1 MNRVVQQQTDGLLPA
16 FTALLI
22 SVVLMGSSA
31 LAADAVSADLDT
43 QNTVADITVIT
54 DPAKF
59 EPSVRWDYA
68 VYFRHAD
75 PVEEISAEE
84 TSSAQGY
91 FDLWT
96 DAADDQDLSTA
107 DAADELDRPSVVYAI
122 AHAVYFRHADPVGET
137 STDTLDELDRPSV
150 VYAIAHA
157 VYFRHADPVGETST
171 DTLDEL
177 DRPSVVYAVAHAVY
191 YRHADPVGETPSA
204 PGYTGLST
212 DAANE
217 QDLSTNVADAIDTHR
232 LGPEDEASS
241 TSNYTDLWDRI
252 RSGLRFPKLQDRRV
266 AYHERWFSKNPK
278 YMKRKMK
285 RASLFLY
292 HIVEEI
298 DRRGLPMDL
307 ALLPAIESAYQPH
320 AYSHARASGLW
331 QFIASTARRYGLKL
345 NWWYDGRR
353 DVVASTTA
361 ALNYLE
367 DLYAEFDDWY
377 LALAAYNAGEGKIR
391 YLRERNRRRGMSTGY
406 LHLPRLRPET
416 QHYVPKLMAMVNIVS
431 NPEKYGLTLEPIPNE
446 PYFARVNLGSQIDL
460 NVVAKLADVPVGDLY
475 DINPGFRRWATDP
488 TGPHQVLVPIEH
500 KDILNA
506 NLASLPEDARIKWRR
521 HRVKRGDTLGAI
533 GRRYGVSVW
542 AIKKANNIRGTLIH
556 VGQNVMI
563 PVSSRPLSRN
573 IANIT
578 RPLPRSSVG
587 PRGRAKIIH
596 RVRRGETLWSIA
608 RKYRVYVR
616 QLARWNRMRT
626 RDTLHVGRRLKVWI
640 RPTQVS
646 STDNTANG

>member
-1 MNRVVQQQTDGLLPA
+1 
-16 FTALLI
+16 
-22 SVVLMGSSA
+22 
-31 LAADAVSADLDT
+31 
-43 QNTVADITVIT
+43 
-54 DPAKF
+54 
-59 EPSVRWDYA
+59 
-68 VYFRHAD
+68 
-75 PVEEISAEE
+75 
-84 TSSAQGY
+84 
-91 FDLWT
+91 
-96 DAADDQDLSTA
+96 
-107 DAADELDRPSVVYAI
+107 
-122 AHAVYFRHADPVGET
+122 
-137 STDTLDELDRPSV
+137 
-150 VYAIAHA
+150 
-157 VYFRHADPVGETST
+157 
-171 DTLDEL
+171 
-177 DRPSVVYAVAHAVY
+177 
-191 YRHADPVGETPSA
+191 
-204 PGYTGLST
+204 
-212 DAANE
+212 
-217 QDLSTNVADAIDTHR
+217 
-232 LGPEDEASS
+232 
-241 TSNYTDLWDRI
+241 
-252 RSGLRFPKLQDRRV
+252 
-266 AYHERWFSKNPK
+266 
-278 YMKRKMK
+278 
-285 RASLFLY
+285 
-292 HIVEEI
+292 
-298 DRRGLPMDL
+298 
-307 ALLPAIESAYQPH
+307 
-320 AYSHARASGLW
+320 
-331 QFIASTARRYGLKL
+331 
-345 NWWYDGRR
+345 
-353 DVVASTTA
+353 
-361 ALNYLE
+361 
-367 DLYAEFDDWY
+367 
-377 LALAAYNAGEGKIR
+377 
-391 YLRERNRRRGMSTGY
+391 
-406 LHLPRLRPET
+406 
-416 QHYVPKLMAMVNIVS
+416 MAMVNIVS

>member
-1 MNRVVQQQTDGLLPA
+1 MVQKQADGLFLA
-16 FTALLI
+16 SAALLT
-22 SVVLMGSSA
+22 SLVLTGCSA
-31 LAADAVSADLDT
+31 FAPAKPVNAQTPQPALVSKSAKVSQPPAADVVMTDLDT
-43 QNTVADITVIT
+43 QSGITDVIAIT

-59 EPSVRWDYA
+59 ASPVRQIATRETFTDAPDEFDQPSAVFAFAHA

-75 PVEEISAEE
+75 PVEE
-84 TSSAQGY
+84 
-91 FDLWT
+91 
-96 DAADDQDLSTA
+96 
-107 DAADELDRPSVVYAI
+107 
-122 AHAVYFRHADPVGET
+122 
-137 STDTLDELDRPSV
+137 
-150 VYAIAHA
+150 
-157 VYFRHADPVGETST
+157 
-171 DTLDEL
+171 
-177 DRPSVVYAVAHAVY
+177 
-191 YRHADPVGETPSA
+191 TPST
-204 PGYTGLST
+204 PGYTDLSADT
-212 DAANE
+212 PDE
-217 QDLSTNVADAIDTHR
+217 QDLSTNIADVIDTWQVD
-232 LGPEDEASS
+232 PAEETAS
-241 TSNYTDLWDRI
+241 TVHYTDLWDRI
-252 RSGLRFPKLQDRRV
+252 RSGLRLPKLHHQRV
-266 AYHERWFSKNPK
+266 AYHERWFSKNPR

-331 QFIASTARRYGLKL
+331 QFIASTARRYGLKV

-367 DLYAEFDDWY
+367 DLHAEFDDWY

-391 YLRERNRRRGMSTGY
+391 YLRERNRRRGVPTDY
-406 LHLPRLRPET
+406 LHLRRLRSET
-416 QHYVPKLMAMVNIVS
+416 QHYVPKLMAMINIVS
-431 NPEKYGLTLEPIPNE
+431 NPEKYGITLEPIPNE
-446 PYFARVNLGSQIDL
+446 PYFGRVDLGSQIDL

-488 TGPHQVLVPIEH
+488 TGPHQVLVPIEN
-500 KDILNA
+500 KDTLVAGLA
-506 NLASLPEDARIKWRR
+506 NLSEDARIKWQR
-521 HRVKRGDTLGAI
+521 HRVKRGDTLGVI
-533 GRRYGVSVW
+533 GKRYGVSVG
-542 AIKKANNIRGTLIH
+542 AIKKANNIRGTLIG
-556 VGQNVMI
+556 VDQNLMI
-563 PVSSRPLSRN
+563 PISSRPLSRN

-626 RDTLHVGRRLKVWI
+626 RDILRVGRRLKVWI
-640 RPTQVS
+640 RPTQIS
-646 STDNTANG
+646 STDSASSG

>member
-1 MNRVVQQQTDGLLPA
+1 MHRVAQKHTNDLLLA
-16 FTALLI
+16 GATLLI
-22 SVVLMGSSA
+22 SLVLTGCSAFAPAKPANAQTPQPAPVNQSAKVSRA
-31 LAADAVSADLDT
+31 LAADVVPTDLDAQSGT
-43 QNTVADITVIT
+43 TDVVAIT
-54 DPAKF
+54 DPANF
-59 EPSVRWDYA
+59 ASSARQIATRETATDAADALDRPSVVHYAVYFRHSVTPTANEETSTDAPDELDQPSSVPAFADA

-75 PVEEISAEE
+75 PIE
-84 TSSAQGY
+84 
-91 FDLWT
+91 
-96 DAADDQDLSTA
+96 
-107 DAADELDRPSVVYAI
+107 
-122 AHAVYFRHADPVGET
+122 
-137 STDTLDELDRPSV
+137 
-150 VYAIAHA
+150 
-157 VYFRHADPVGETST
+157 
-171 DTLDEL
+171 
-177 DRPSVVYAVAHAVY
+177 
-191 YRHADPVGETPSA
+191 ETPSTS
-204 PGYTGLST
+204 GGTGLTISAP
-212 DAANE
+212 DE
-217 QDLSTNVADAIDTHR
+217 QDLSTSVADAIPTR
-232 LGPEDEASS
+232 KPNPVEGTASPS
-241 TSNYTDLWDRI
+241 DYTDLWDRI
-252 RSGLRFPKLQDRRV
+252 RSGLRVPRLDHQRV
-266 AYHERWFSKNPK
+266 AYHERWFSKHPE

-331 QFIASTARRYGLKL
+331 QFIAPTARRYGLKV

-391 YLRERNRRRGMSTGY
+391 YLRELNRRRGLPTGY
-406 LHLPRLRPET
+406 VHLRRLKSET
-416 QHYVPKLMAMVNIVS
+416 QHYVPKLMAMINIVS
-431 NPEKYGLTLEPIPNE
+431 NPEKYGITLEPIPNE
-446 PYFARVNLGSQIDL
+446 PYFGRVELGSQIDL

-488 TGPHQVLVPIEH
+488 TGPHQVLVPIAN
-500 KDILNA
+500 KDTLHA
-506 NLASLPEDARIKWRR
+506 GLASLSKDARIKWQR
-521 HRVKRGDTLGAI
+521 HRVKRGDTLGVI
-533 GRRYGVSVW
+533 GKRYGVNVS

-556 VGQNVMI
+556 VDQNLMI
-563 PVSSRPLSRN
+563 PISSRPLSRN

-596 RVRRGETLWSIA
+596 RVRQGETLWSIA

-626 RDTLHVGRRLKVWI
+626 RDILRVGTRLKIWI
-640 RPTQVS
+640 RPTQFS
-646 STDNTANG
+646 SIDSASSG